1 MNPTEKDPLQRK
13 LEIQN
18 WIVLG
23 ILLLIGLFVSKMFVL
38 GVFCGGILSIVNHY
52 WRNRSLKKAFLNV
65 SDKTKSFLMVRYY
78 LRFILTGIIL
88 YILIAK
94 SPMSGSI
101 PAMIGLVVGLS
112 VVVINIVFT
121 TLFELSKK
129 NLILKTREVN

>member
-18 WIVLG
+18 WFFLG
-23 ILLLIGLFVSKMFVL
+23 ILLLISLFVSKMFIL

-65 SDKTKSFLMVRYY
+65 SDKTKSFLMIRYY
-78 LRFILTGIIL
+78 IRFILTGIVL
-88 YILIAK
+88 YVLIAK
-94 SPMSGSI
+94 TPVSV
-101 PAMIGLVVGLS
+101 IGLIVGLS

-121 TLFELSKK
+121 TLFELAKK
-129 NLILKTREVN
+129 NLILRTREVN